1 MARIRYKLTDK
12 NKLAYFDSLVNTL
25 WVIRESTV
33 ESRMSSKDTLVF
45 IHGTSNDTLT
55 VLEHLNDASRDVEPP
70 LEEPRDS

>member
-33 ESRMSSKDTLVF
+33 ESRMSPKDTLVF

-70 LEEPRDS
+70 LEEPSDS